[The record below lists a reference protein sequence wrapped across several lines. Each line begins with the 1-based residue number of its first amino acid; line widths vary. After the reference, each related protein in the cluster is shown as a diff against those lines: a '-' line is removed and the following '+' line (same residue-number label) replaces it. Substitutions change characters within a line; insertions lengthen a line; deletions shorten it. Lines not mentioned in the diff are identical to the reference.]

1 LSRKWTIEEKNMKIV
16 IRDVEYKVRFRHDP
30 PDLFERETVCD
41 FFDGEKLRYT
51 GWAIC
56 VEGDQFQRAKGR
68 QIALTRAIAN
78 LPREDRKLV
87 WKQYFA
93 AIRGGTA

>member
-1 LSRKWTIEEKNMKIV
+1 MKIV

-87 WKQYFA
+87 WQQYFA
-93 AIRGGTA
+93 AIRGK